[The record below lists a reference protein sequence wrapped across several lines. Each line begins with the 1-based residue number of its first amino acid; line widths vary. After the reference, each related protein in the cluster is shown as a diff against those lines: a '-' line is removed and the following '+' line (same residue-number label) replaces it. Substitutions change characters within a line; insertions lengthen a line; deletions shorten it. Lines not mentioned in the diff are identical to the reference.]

1 MRKWRHGKKSIFVRW
16 FVSYIILLLV
26 IVAVSGGVYL
36 YSYHT
41 IKEQSVQMNQ
51 ALLEKMQE
59 EIDRRFS
66 ETRNLIN
73 SLLLDTDI
81 QKTVK
86 INGSFQISDRE
97 VLYRIYN
104 NLMAKCASYESVS
117 SLMVYFAQEDTIV
130 SEQGHMSRELFYD
143 LYYNQEW
150 EDADAMKEFLAG
162 QWNGQIQN
170 VCNGKGE
177 MELWFLQNSLPR
189 GSQSPRATFV
199 AAVADSQL
207 RRWMEDIRWEE
218 EIELFLTTDEE
229 ILSASSEFLDRLHQN
244 ELLDAKTL
252 RQAETI
258 TLDGDRYL
266 LAWQPS
272 ETTHLY
278 YGMLL
283 PINYA
288 QTSARSIQL
297 FMVAGTVLC
306 LSLGLGISYA
316 LSGIHYSPLKNL
328 LDTFGDYER
337 RKNEDY
343 EKNEF
348 QWLTDKVNQM
358 LSEQKEIKG
367 QYRAKER
374 SLRQQYLYR
383 LLTYLYDDRAAW
395 VQDLKREDIFCHP
408 CNLVALLFQIHSD
421 TFDSSL
427 LHFVISNVLQ
437 ELLEGDSRVEVAET
451 GDSYAVIFNV
461 TEPELALRE
470 QLEGVLD
477 QLKCFLKEYAG
488 VNILI
493 ACGDFEEGM
502 DGIHL
507 SYQKAREAGEFIG
520 KSGEEQIIWYED
532 IRNRYTLFDYSIE
545 SEQRIINAIRV
556 GEAEQACQWM
566 KEIIEENFCR
576 RELIPNM
583 KICLFYELY
592 GTVTK
597 GAEEGGCGEYI
608 EQLETG
614 LIEVN
619 RLSPEEISGYLES
632 LIQGICQHIHQ
643 KEERSDRRLGDLV
656 MKYVRENYQNP
667 DLNISITALR
677 FNLTP
682 SYLSALFREQTG
694 ISLLEFINRTRVE
707 KARELLAEGYTVTE
721 VCTRTGF
728 GSSGAFIRVFKR
740 ITGITPGQMKKCDMD
755 AKY

>member
-1 MRKWRHGKKSIFVRW
+1 MKNRWHGKKSIFVRW
-16 FVSYIILLLV
+16 FISYIILLLV
-26 IVAVSGGVYL
+26 IVAVSSGVYL

-41 IKEQSVQMNQ
+41 ITEQSVQMNESLLGKLQ
-51 ALLEKMQE
+51 A

-66 ETRNLIN
+66 ETRSLIN

-86 INGSFQISDRE
+86 INGNFQVSDRE

-117 SLMVYFAQEDTIV
+117 SLMVYFAHEDTLV
-130 SEQGHMSRELFYD
+130 SEQGHMSSDLFHE
-143 LYYNQEW
+143 LYYAQEW
-150 EDADAMKEFLAG
+150 EDAEGMKDFLQG
-162 QWNGQIQN
+162 QWNGQIESI
-170 VCNGKGE
+170 CNGKGE

-189 GSQSPRATFV
+189 GNEVPRATLV
-199 AAVADSQL
+199 ATVADSQL
-207 RRWMEDIRWEE
+207 RQWMEDIKWEE
-218 EIELFLTTDEE
+218 DMELFLATDTE
-229 ILSASSEFLDRLHQN
+229 ILSASSELWEKLRRN
-244 ELLDAKTL
+244 ELQDAQVLQK
-252 RQAETI
+252 ETI
-258 TLDGDRYL
+258 TLDGARYL

-272 ETTHLY
+272 ETTRLV

-288 QTSARSIQL
+288 QTGARSIQM
-297 FMVAGTVLC
+297 FMIAGTALC
-306 LSLGLGISYA
+306 LLLGLGISYA

-328 LDTFGDYER
+328 LDTFGDFER
-337 RKNEDY
+337 RKNEDC

-358 LSEQKEIKG
+358 LLEQKEIRG
-367 QYRAKER
+367 QYHAKER

-383 LLTYLYDDRAAW
+383 LLTYLYDDRADW
-395 VQDLKREDIFCHP
+395 VQDVKKEGLLCRP
-408 CNLVALLFQIHSD
+408 YNLVALLFQIHSD
-421 TFDSSL
+421 TFDAGL
-427 LHFVISNVLQ
+427 LRFVVSNVLQ
-437 ELLEGDSRVEVAET
+437 ELMEGDSSVEVAET

-461 TEPELALRE
+461 EEPGAAMRE
-470 QLEGVLD
+470 QLENVLE
-477 QLKCFLKEYAG
+477 QMKGFLLEYAG
-488 VNILI
+488 LDILI
-493 ACGDFEEGM
+493 SCGDLEEGM
-502 DGIHL
+502 EGIHL
-507 SYQKAREAGEFIG
+507 SYQKAREAGNFVG
-520 KSGEEQIIWYED
+520 KFRETQEIIWYED

-545 SEQRIINAIRV
+545 SEQRIINAIRA
-556 GEAEQACQWM
+556 GEAEQACLWIR
-566 KEIIEENFCR
+566 EVVEENFCR

-619 RLSPEEISGYLES
+619 RMSAEEIIQYLGH
-632 LIQGICQHIHQ
+632 LIQEICRRIRQ
-643 KEERSDRRLGDLV
+643 KEERSDRRLGDRV
-656 MKYVRENYQNP
+656 MKYVQEHYQNP
-667 DLNISITALR
+667 DLNISITALY

-694 ISLLEFINRTRVE
+694 ISLLEYINRTRVE
-707 KARELLAEGYTVTE
+707 RARELLVQGCTVAE
-721 VCTRTGF
+721 VCTKTGF

-755 AKY
+755 TK